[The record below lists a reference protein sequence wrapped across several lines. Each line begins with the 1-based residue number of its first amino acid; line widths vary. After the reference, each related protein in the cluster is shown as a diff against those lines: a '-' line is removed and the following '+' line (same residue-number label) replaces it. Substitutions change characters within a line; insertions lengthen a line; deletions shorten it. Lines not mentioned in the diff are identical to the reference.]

1 MILPYTVVLLWGVHL
16 GDNHN
21 HLSLVTPRSVATII
35 IFSPCQVF
43 FQALQF
49 FFLAGASRTCQSQY
63 YPRLH
68 WLLYQRTLRAQVQE
82 QEMPRL
88 FSMSGPPFWCTCVG
102 PLGKVRLLPYVV
114 VTIGL
119 DRII

>member
-1 MILPYTVVLLWGVHL
+1 MVGHIEEHHCYS
-16 GDNHN
+16 
-21 HLSLVTPRSVATII
+21 SLVTPRSVATII

-49 FFLAGASRTCQSQY
+49 FFLAGVSRTCQPQY
-63 YPRLH
+63 HLRLRQP
-68 WLLYQRTLRAQVQE
+68 LYQRTRRAQVQA
-82 QEMPRL
+82 QEVPRI
-88 FSMSGPPFWCTCVG
+88 FSMSGPPFWCTCVD